1 MTFAL
6 VQSAVFLVNDMSAGP
21 ISVRDLTRKH
31 HRLPT
36 HEARDLLSELVT
48 RGQIVELGGDRYQ
61 PAPATWQHTTLT
73 LEA

>member
-1 MTFAL
+1 MML
-6 VQSAVFLVNDMSAGP
+6 KKLSAGP

-48 RGQIVELGGDRYQ
+48 RGQVVELGGDRYQ
-61 PAPATWQHTTLT
+61 PAPAAWQPTALT